1 MAPPPKA
8 RAKRGNASRY
18 CCGSGHVQRQ
28 GGSPLKANVS
38 TAKHR
43 SASAAVAVSI
53 SASAMIPYVHLYA
66 TVFGSLTAQFFAQI
80 RRAEQHHSFAT
91 CIRSTARCQ
100 IQPICLLIPL
110 GNKLNARFG

>member
-66 TVFGSLTAQFFAQI
+66 TVFGSLTAQFLRKFAALNSTIPSPHVFAQLL
-80 RRAEQHHSFAT
+80 AVKFN
-91 CIRSTARCQ
+91 RSA
-100 IQPICLLIPL
+100 
-110 GNKLNARFG
+110 